1 MFRLRSLFV
10 LVAAVL
16 VTAATAAAQSGSAS
30 LRVTVVDETAAVLP
44 GATVLL
50 VGNDGAEQTLQAD
63 ELGLVNVT
71 GLTPGDYTIGA
82 SFPGFK
88 PATGTL
94 NVKRGNNQTVLRL
107 ALASIAEEVTVET
120 ADASERRDNGFTQ
133 TLSQEEIDGLSDDP
147 DEMADQLAQM
157 AGPGAQIFVDGFRGG
172 RLPPKNQIQQV
183 RFRTNSYA
191 AEYHDKEQLVRVYY
205 KKLIALANKISR
217 QKAQLQEAKKQFEVK
232 LASANQLYREV
243 EEMRNLL
250 SDQIVYMNEQAL
262 EDIPQLITL

>member
-50 VGNDGAEQTLQAD
+50 AGNDGVERTLQAD

-172 RLPPKNQIQQV
+172 RLPPKNQIQQM

-191 AEYHDKEQLVRVYY
+191 AV
-205 KKLIALANKISR
+205 
-217 QKAQLQEAKKQFEVK
+217 
-232 LASANQLYREV
+232 SAGR
-243 EEMRNLL
+243 
-250 SDQIVYMNEQAL
+250 
-262 EDIPQLITL
+262 